1 MLTIEDV
8 RLFLLD
14 RGPEDNEISID
25 LTFSDAEIVNAMV
38 RAARDYNSIPPLD
51 VDVVNPNQ
59 LPTNTNLFLYGTA
72 AQLLLSRKAKLMR
85 NDIDYAA
92 GNVQVSP
99 AKKEIQYISA
109 LQQELKNEFNMEARQ
124 RKITIN
130 VMNGF
135 GQIG

>member
-8 RLFLLD
+8 RMFMLD

-25 LTFSDAEIVNAMV
+25 LTFSDAEIANAMV
-38 RAARDYNSIPPLD
+38 RSAREYNSIPPLD
-51 VDVVNPNQ
+51 VDYADPDCLQ
-59 LPTNTNLFLYGTA
+59 SETNLFLYGTA
-72 AQLLLSRKAKLMR
+72 VQLLLSRKAKLMR
-85 NDIDYAA
+85 NDVEYNA

-99 AKKEIQYISA
+99 AKKELGYIDA
-109 LQQELKNEFNMEARQ
+109 LQKELKQDFIMEARQ
-124 RKITIN
+124 RKLSIN

>member
-1 MLTIEDV
+1 MLTIEDI

-25 LTFSDAEIVNAMV
+25 LTFSDAEIVDAMI
-38 RAARDYNSIPPLD
+38 RAARDYNAIPPIGVES
-51 VDVVNPNQ
+51 VDPDY
-59 LPTNTNLFLYGTA
+59 LPTDTNLFLYGTA

-99 AKKEIQYISA
+99 AKKEIQYIST

-124 RKITIN
+124 RKITLN